1 MAQFISIKRV
11 VRTLRYATHM
21 VQYETFSDRLW
32 ALADCT
38 VYAREGELRAVSRL
52 ESNSQ
57 HKNGTRQPL
66 TDNLDIPPAWDG
78 GTVRASENACPD
90 AFKAIRKA

>member
-38 VYAREGELRAVSRL
+38 VYAREGGFGAVR
-52 ESNSQ
+52 
-57 HKNGTRQPL
+57 G
-66 TDNLDIPPAWDG
+66 
-78 GTVRASENACPD
+78 
-90 AFKAIRKA
+90 